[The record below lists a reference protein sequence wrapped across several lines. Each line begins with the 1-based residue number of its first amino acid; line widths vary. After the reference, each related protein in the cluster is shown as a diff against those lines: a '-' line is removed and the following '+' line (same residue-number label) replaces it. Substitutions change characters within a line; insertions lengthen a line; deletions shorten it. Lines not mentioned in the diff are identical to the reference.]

1 MTTVIMKI
9 DYGGLG
15 DHLFCSPIPRLL
27 KEYGGVEYV
36 YLSENSQI
44 RNIQT
49 YDLVWKNNPYL
60 DGLSSELP
68 TKTFPEN
75 KAFNK
80 VVNIALSRYGVTNFE
95 CEIFPEVYADIQMDE
110 RYIGK
115 KFIDLNYISFCGA
128 FTFYDAISI
137 LRKRPDLVLVNPSFM
152 LRMLSRNKFVIT
164 SSLLDYASLIYSS
177 SCFSA
182 VTSGGASL
190 ASALKKRCI
199 VYYGYGHIKV
209 YRHGNNKN
217 IMIGGSG
224 VSRKF
229 ISWMFVKKNSI
240 KVRLNKCLLK
250 ETTLSQVIADYEKL
264 Y

>member
-1 MTTVIMKI
+1 MSVVVLKV

-15 DHLFCSPIPRLL
+15 DHLFFSPIPRML
-27 KEYGGVEYV
+27 KEYGGVKYV

-49 YDLVWKNNPYL
+49 FDLIWKKNPYL
-60 DGLSSELP
+60 DGLTSELP
-68 TKTFPEN
+68 TKTFPESRN
-75 KAFNK
+75 FNK
-80 VVNIALSRYGVTNFE
+80 VMNIALSRYGLTNYE
-95 CEIFPEVYADIQMDE
+95 YELFPEIYADIRTDE
-110 RYIGK
+110 RYLGK
-115 KFIDLNYISFCGA
+115 KYIDLNYISFCGA
-128 FTFYDAISI
+128 FTFYDAILI
-137 LRKRPDLVLVNPSFM
+137 LRKRPNLILVNPSFI
-152 LRMLSRNKFVIT
+152 LRIFSRNKFVIT
-164 SSLLDYASLIYSS
+164 SSLVDYASLIYSS

-224 VSRKF
+224 VLRKF
-229 ISWMFVKKNSI
+229 ISWIYIKKNSI
-240 KVRLNKCLLK
+240 KVRFNKYFSK
-250 ETTLSQVIADYEKL
+250 ESTLGKIIADCDNT
-264 Y
+264 